1 MVSIRSD
8 EENFHG
14 NFYNASS
21 PVTMWLQELDD
32 CIIRL
37 TGSLTETFIKEK
49 VTDESK
55 DLCVCVFLV
64 QLEDSSG
71 FQCL

>member
-1 MVSIRSD
+1 
-8 EENFHG
+8 
-14 NFYNASS
+14 
-21 PVTMWLQELDD
+21 MWLQELDD